1 MKASIKINEL
11 GKKGEKLERI
21 TISGAKNKKEALEAA
36 EAWCDENN
44 CLLQDIS
51 TSGNSKIKNISSFT
65 VKVCTKEVLSA

>member
-11 GKKGEKLERI
+11 GKKDEKLERI
-21 TISGAKNKKEALEAA
+21 TISDAKNKKEALEAA

-51 TSGNSKIKNISSFT
+51 TSGKSKIKNISLFT
-65 VKVCTKEVLSA
+65 AKVSSDDYA